1 MILRIALLFLVL
13 RYSSVHAQISDSE
26 METLKT
32 KWRVELRER
41 WHELSQHPEREG
53 GASDYSERETGA
65 SDFSD
70 SIRRRFLEDT
80 FIADNLRQKQLD
92 KEATTLGINKANLA
106 CASEYEK
113 LVEIYFNILLS
124 KMKDKDKD
132 LVISSQK
139 DWKSLM
145 EKERALAGKLM
156 QEEYSGGGS
165 LHSIEYTERLMNQQK
180 NRLLTLIN
188 YLTHLI

>member
-1 MILRIALLFLVL
+1 MILRIVFLFLVFH
-13 RYSSVHAQISDSE
+13 YSSVHAQISDSE

-32 KWRVELRER
+32 KWRVELRAR
-41 WHELSQHPEREG
+41 GHELSQKTEREG
-53 GASDYSERETGA
+53 GA

-70 SIRRRFLEDT
+70 SIRRQFLEDT
-80 FIADNLRQKQLD
+80 FVAENLRLKQLD

-113 LVEIYFNILLS
+113 LVGTYFNLLLS
-124 KMKDKDKD
+124 KMKEEDKD
-132 LVISSQK
+132 LLISAQK

-145 EKERALAGKLM
+145 EKEGALAGKLM

-165 LHSIEYTERLMNQQK
+165 IHSIEYTERLMNQQK